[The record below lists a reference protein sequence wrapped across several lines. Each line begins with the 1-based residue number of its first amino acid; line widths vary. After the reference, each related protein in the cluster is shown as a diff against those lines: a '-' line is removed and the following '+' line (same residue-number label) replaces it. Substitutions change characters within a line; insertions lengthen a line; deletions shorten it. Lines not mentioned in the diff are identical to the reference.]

1 MKESCLYMLKQI
13 LEEFMTESKPLKP
26 DFASEFLSH
35 VRASMQDGERP
46 PEFTYS
52 LRASCF
58 SLTQHWSLHGAHLR
72 LERPTTSL
80 NLNANYS
87 YLENDLLRARGF
99 SVAAVLSTSPGDI
112 LSAMVPELC
121 QSTLDAIN
129 NDASDLV
136 KVTSIRGLQEYFKSL
151 PRKKAEDFQVK
162 TVAVLSAYIATQ
174 DPDELKE
181 GEELLD
187 SLVQTLRDA
196 IMAAPEYALGHP
208 ALDLLFTLG
217 SYGANNFQTC
227 TLVEEG
233 LESVAVA
240 MADLGVDAY
249 TQLCSKVLPSLTG
262 ALDVGDMTAENALS
276 DLALRL
282 LSVLAENGLEP
293 LPAGFVAT
301 IMPKLYR
308 LIFSNVDFNLH
319 QVATVVIKH
328 ILVRDAEQVF
338 SWQDPETNK
347 SGLEIVLLIIDRLL
361 SPDIEDISGAE
372 VGGLAV
378 ELVEKAGY
386 ARLGPF
392 LSQLLQVVAI
402 RLSTATHAIMIQNLV
417 LVFARLCLA
426 NAHDVVE
433 FLSQVQVNGP
443 AGGTGLEVVMRKW
456 LENSVN
462 FAGYEE
468 IRQNVVA
475 LGNVYKLHDER
486 LSSIQVQGDL
496 VVQNTSRIKTRS
508 QSKKEPDQYSII
520 SAPLKLLKVLIAE
533 LVFPSSPT
541 RSFTQKKSGDGQGSS
556 EGDDGEWEDV
566 PNAFLDLG
574 NPTTR
579 QGEYSVRDQPSLANS
594 RAELMSLAD
603 ESRWDARQYDDETH
617 HYLLAFFHEMASQPM
632 FQELFRLLTEE
643 EREKLKKLESN
654 TV

>member
-1 MKESCLYMLKQI
+1 MQWLI
-13 LEEFMTESKPLKP
+13 L
-26 DFASEFLSH
+26 ASI
-35 VRASMQDGERP
+35 AD
-46 PEFTYS
+46 
-52 LRASCF
+52 
-58 SLTQHWSLHGAHLR
+58 
-72 LERPTTSL
+72 
-80 NLNANYS
+80 
-87 YLENDLLRARGF
+87 DLLRARAF
-99 SVAAVLSTSPGDI
+99 SAAAILSTSSGES
-112 LSAMVPELC
+112 LSPMTPELC
-121 QSTLDAIN
+121 QITLDAIT

-136 KVTSIRGLQEYFKSL
+136 KVTSIRALQEYFRTF
-151 PRKKAEDFQVK
+151 PRKTAEDFQVK
-162 TVAVLSAYIATQ
+162 TVAVLSAYISTQ
-174 DPDELKE
+174 DPDDLKE

-196 IMAAPEYALGHP
+196 IMAAPEFAISHP

-233 LESVAVA
+233 LEAVAVA
-240 MADLGVDAY
+240 MADLGAEAY
-249 TQLCSKVLPSLTG
+249 AQLCAKVLPSLIG
-262 ALDVGDMTAENALS
+262 ALDVGDMTSENALS

-282 LSVLAENGLEP
+282 LSVLAENGLKP

-328 ILVRDAEQVF
+328 VLVHDAEQVF

-386 ARLGPF
+386 GRLGPF

-426 NAHDVVE
+426 NAQDVVE
-433 FLSQVQVNGP
+433 FLSQVHVNGP
-443 AGGTGLEVVMRKW
+443 AGGSGLEVVMKKW
-456 LENSVN
+456 LENSAN

-475 LGNVYKLHDER
+475 LGNVYKLQDPR
-486 LSSIQVQGDL
+486 LSDIRVQGDL
-496 VVQNTSRIKTRS
+496 IMPNTSRIKTRS
-508 QSKKEPDQYSII
+508 MAKKEPDQYTIV
-520 SAPLKLLKVLIAE
+520 SAPLKLIKVLVAE

-541 RSFTQKKSGDGQGSS
+541 RSFTHKKSSADGGSS
-556 EGDDGEWEDV
+556 EGDDGDWEDV

-574 NPTTR
+574 NATTR
-579 QGEYSVRDQPSLANS
+579 QGEYS
-594 RAELMSLAD
+594 AE
-603 ESRWDARQYDDETH
+603 YG
-617 HYLLAFFHEMASQPM
+617 
-632 FQELFRLLTEE
+632 
-643 EREKLKKLESN
+643 
-654 TV
+654 

>member
-1 MKESCLYMLKQI
+1 M
-13 LEEFMTESKPLKP
+13 
-26 DFASEFLSH
+26 A
-35 VRASMQDGERP
+35 
-46 PEFTYS
+46 
-52 LRASCF
+52 
-58 SLTQHWSLHGAHLR
+58 
-72 LERPTTSL
+72 
-80 NLNANYS
+80 
-87 YLENDLLRARGF
+87 
-99 SVAAVLSTSPGDI
+99 
-112 LSAMVPELC
+112 PELC

-129 NDASDLV
+129 SDASDLV
-136 KVTSIRGLQEYFKSL
+136 KVTSIRGLQEYFKTL

-174 DPDELKE
+174 DPEELKE

-196 IMAAPEYALGHP
+196 IMAAPECALGHP

-240 MADLGVDAY
+240 MAGLGADAY
-249 TQLCSKVLPSLTG
+249 AQLCSKVLPSLTG

-328 ILVRDAEQVF
+328 ILVRDAEQVL

-347 SGLEIVLLIIDRLL
+347 NGLEIVLLIIDRLL

-386 ARLGPF
+386 GRLGPF

-426 NAHDVVE
+426 NAHDVIE

-468 IRQNVVA
+468 IRQNVIA
-475 LGNVYKLHDER
+475 LGNVYKLHDKR
-486 LSSIQVQGDL
+486 LSNIMVQGDL
-496 VVQNTSRIKTRS
+496 IVPNTSRIKTRS

-541 RSFTQKKSGDGQGSS
+541 RSIAQQKVGDGQGSS

-579 QGEYSVRDQPSLANS
+579 QGEYNLRGQLRLADI
-594 RAELMSLAD
+594 RPELMSFAD

-617 HYLLAFFHEMASQPM
+617 RYLLAFFHEMASQPM
-632 FQELFRLLTEE
+632 FQELFRLLTDE